1 MLSSPLLAQDAKPAE
16 PPPPPVT
23 EKMRTDAEALA
34 PLVKSD
40 LAKQFLAATVQLKEP
55 ASRTIYRNREKG
67 IALSKRQFDALPE
80 GEKESLTPREYP
92 PQFYYETGYGSP
104 LVYVR
109 MLDLAAP
116 HMRTVERPKLLDF
129 GFGSIGQLQLLAHC
143 GFDAH
148 GVDVEPV

>member
-116 HMRTVERPKLLDF
+116 HMRTWRRCRARLL
-129 GFGSIGQLQLLAHC
+129 GALQ
-143 GFDAH
+143 
-148 GVDVEPV
+148 